1 MIDKVVT
8 FRHCLSA
15 EGGEGLLVG
24 NVGGVGVGVG
34 AGESTSRG
42 GSTSGTTTST
52 SLTTSTSTTASAAL
66 WTVSTGGSVTG
77 GLGELAVDLDV
88 NLLLLGLGGF
98 AGGGLLLNGQRR
110 PVSAPRRRQEL
121 TLPEKKSS
129 MPSRTKALPSRVS
142 ELTVRPSFLPKAKAE
157 AAFSARK
164 SS

>member
-24 NVGGVGVGVG
+24 NVGSVGVGVG

-66 WTVSTGGSVTG
+66 WTVSTGRSVTG

-88 NLLLLGLGGF
+88 DLLLLGLGGF
-98 AGGGLLLNGQRR
+98 AGGGLLLIGQRR
-110 PVSAPRRRQEL
+110 PVSAPRRR
-121 TLPEKKSS
+121 
-129 MPSRTKALPSRVS
+129 
-142 ELTVRPSFLPKAKAE
+142 
-157 AAFSARK
+157 
-164 SS
+164 